1 MNTLMT
7 KLQSVLISHEKVLK
21 EQIAIDEKRKTDEA
35 NDPCLSTIVESKKRI
50 RMIVLLVAFFMSI
63 FSYILIQHNQSI
75 ELEQINRSV
84 TLKVSELNSANIS
97 MRDRQVLANSYK
109 DELLDQMYTNRL
121 TTGILFGA
129 VTMSMIITISY
140 IDNKNYYL
148 TTLDQNNCKINK

>member
-148 TTLDQNNCKINK
+148 TTLDHNNCKINK

>member
-97 MRDRQVLANSYK
+97 MRDRQVLANNYK

>member
-97 MRDRQVLANSYK
+97 MRDRQVLANDYK
-109 DELLDQMYTNRL
+109 NELLDQMYTNRL